1 MSDDE
6 RNTPTTLTGHQLGVL
21 GLLRAWKTNNTSRNA
36 LIRKGRDAKLTHEQ
50 IAGAMGLSRPT
61 VASVL
66 NADPSTTHLPEEV
79 ATDGRFDLDKFETM
93 LTRRHA
99 QARETFWANEAVD
112 LPPGARPVS
121 WHATLIDTQWDTG
134 DPTSDAGVEPM
145 VEAAVRI
152 MRSRLPAPVLVR
164 RLHADQ
170 ARALGFGT
178 ASDDQVG
185 VVAVHYDLVYV
196 RRKDTAPVTVVE
208 QQDEVRAMAEERGLT
223 AVEIHDLDERNE
235 G

>member
-1 MSDDE
+1 MTSYE
-6 RNTPTTLTGHQLGVL
+6 KGGPRNGGPL
-21 GLLRAWKTNNTSRNA
+21 
-36 LIRKGRDAKLTHEQ
+36 
-50 IAGAMGLSRPT
+50 
-61 VASVL
+61 
-66 NADPSTTHLPEEV
+66 
-79 ATDGRFDLDKFETM
+79 LDKFETM

-99 QARETFWANEAVD
+99 QAREAFWANEAVD

-152 MRSRLPAPVLVR
+152 MRSRLPSPVLVR
-164 RLHADQ
+164 RVHADQ

-185 VVAVHYDLVYV
+185 VVAVHYETVYV
-196 RRKDTAPVTVVE
+196 RRRDAAPVTAAEQRDEVE
-208 QQDEVRAMAEERGLT
+208 QGRS
-223 AVEIHDLDERNE
+223 AVEVYDPALNDEKSNV
-235 G
+235 